1 MNKQKKRGFVTRGI
15 EKLNNAYERSLE
27 KSDPIYLE
35 PIGKT
40 EEKEEKV
47 SGAAK
52 DDVEVSIDI

>member
-1 MNKQKKRGFVTRGI
+1 MVYYRYLPTGQK
-15 EKLNNAYERSLE
+15 NAW
-27 KSDPIYLE
+27 KV
-35 PIGKT
+35 T